1 MTREMTKTSFDF
13 LINFSNFLINDEDDD
28 LFLKV
33 DKFEMT

>member
-1 MTREMTKTSFDF
+1 MTSEMTKTSFDF
-13 LINFSNFLINDEDDD
+13 LINLSNFSTNDEDDD